1 LASILE
7 KSQGYH
13 VTVKGKER
21 YLVQLLYGK
30 EGTLTTKENCALQF
44 VKIQKKQIE
53 NSATTTHI
61 SSALHDQCLLA
72 AAYHLLNRGVRSDA
86 RANHADQYDSYA
98 QRDLQN
104 RKKREVTSII

>member
-1 LASILE
+1 MQNTFSAFLFFELATTYSLASILE

-44 VKIQKKQIE
+44 VKIQKNK
-53 NSATTTHI
+53 
-61 SSALHDQCLLA
+61 
-72 AAYHLLNRGVRSDA
+72 
-86 RANHADQYDSYA
+86 
-98 QRDLQN
+98 
-104 RKKREVTSII
+104 